1 MLAHGDAAAIS
12 AMLALPLV
20 LTDGRAAAVFATA
33 SPALVLAEAA
43 AVAVFALAPLPLVL
57 AEAAAVAVFAD
68 GPPALVLTDGGAAAV
83 FAPAPLPLVLTLAAP
98 RHDTVTLV
106 RLVLGSLRH
115 DGAATVM
122 LVRLVRLALGSLRRA
137 AVVLDR
143 RMGQML
149 GYLWLSPWAV
159 DSLFGVARITVLE
172 IAGGHP
178 GFAGAAQ
185 FVVDND
191 GVRSVAH
198 RHCFMVLQN

>member
-33 SPALVLAEAA
+33 SPALVL
-43 AVAVFALAPLPLVL
+43 
-57 AEAAAVAVFAD
+57 
-68 GPPALVLTDGGAAAV
+68 TDAGAAAV
-83 FAPAPLPLVLTLAAP
+83 PAFVPVALVLTLAAP

-143 RMGQML
+143 RMDQTL
-149 GYLWLSPWAV
+149 GRPRLSPCAV
-159 DSLFGVARITVLE
+159 DSLFGVARITVLA

-185 FVVDND
+185 VVVDNA
-191 GVRSVAH
+191 GVRSGVH
-198 RHCFMVLQN
+198 RHCSMILQN